1 MATIGK
7 IVLTAVLLGY
17 IVWRILIIFDD
28 KKEEVVEET
37 LKVNKIVVSVIGDK
51 CDDGN
56 QNTTIDLFVDTKE
69 TCKGM

>member
-7 IVLTAVLLGY
+7 IVLTTVLLGY

-28 KKEEVVEET
+28 KQEKVEET
-37 LKVNKIVVSVIGDK
+37 LKVNTITVSVIGDK

-56 QNTTIDLFVDTKE
+56 PNTTIDLFVDTKG